1 MIILHIL
8 YKYMM
13 RGEVQVN
20 SELSISL
27 SPRGGDGAEIHYPK
41 INCLSLGMKTRGATG
56 VCLKYQLA

>member
-1 MIILHIL
+1 M
-8 YKYMM
+8 
-13 RGEVQVN
+13 VQVN